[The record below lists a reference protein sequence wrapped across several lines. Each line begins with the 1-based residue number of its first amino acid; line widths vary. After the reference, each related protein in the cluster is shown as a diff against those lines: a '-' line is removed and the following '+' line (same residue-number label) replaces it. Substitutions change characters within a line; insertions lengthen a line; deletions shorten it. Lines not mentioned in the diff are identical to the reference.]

1 MGWSGW
7 SGTVPSNAAV
17 ASGSDGLS
25 DYSGEDGGGERFV
38 RLEETPREQAFR
50 AELRSWLGE
59 TLPTLPPEPP
69 FEDWAAKRAYD
80 TGWQRRLFDAGY
92 AGVSWPAAYGGRG
105 ATPSEEL
112 IFLEETE
119 RAGAPYVGCN
129 FVSTL
134 HAGPTIAAEGTP
146 EQRARYLP
154 PILRGDN
161 VWCQGFPEPEAGSD
175 LASLRTRAVRD
186 GNHYVVTGQKIW
198 TSHAQVADYCELLVR
213 TDPDAPVATDSA
225 PGSSSGTAGRNLQR
239 KHRGITWMIMPMD
252 SPGIT
257 VRPMR
262 TLTGESEFSE
272 MFLDEVR
279 IPVENVVGAEND
291 GWRVAMVTF
300 SFERGT
306 AFVSE
311 LLGSMRLLT
320 DLVDIARKTSSAAGT
335 GTAWDDA
342 GIRRELT
349 LAAAELDAQWALTK
363 RNVSR
368 AARHGSPGVGGSIFK
383 LAYHETRERIGE
395 VALQV
400 LGRARLALDDPTG
413 LSARHLD
420 HVHQRL
426 YALSLSIAAGTAQIQ
441 RNIVGERLLGLPKER

>member
-1 MGWSGW
+1 
-7 SGTVPSNAAV
+7 
-17 ASGSDGLS
+17 
-25 DYSGEDGGGERFV
+25 V
-38 RLEETPREQAFR
+38 RLKETPEEQAFR
-50 AELRSWLGE
+50 RELRAWLDE

-69 FEDWAAKRAYD
+69 FEDWTAKRAYD
-80 TGWQRRLFDAGY
+80 TGWQRRLFEAGY
-92 AGVSWPAAYGGRG
+92 AGISWPKEYGGRG
-105 ATPSEEL
+105 ASPSEEL

-119 RAGAPYVGCN
+119 KAGAPYVGCN

-154 PILRGDN
+154 PILRGDD
-161 VWCQGFPEPEAGSD
+161 VWCQGFSEPEAGSD

-186 GNHYVVTGQKIW
+186 GDHYVVTGQKIW
-198 TSHAQVADYCELLVR
+198 TSHAQVADFCELLAR
-213 TDPDAPVATDSA
+213 TDPDAP
-225 PGSSSGTAGRNLQR
+225 
-239 KHRGITWMIMPMD
+239 KHRGITWMVMPMD
-252 SPGIT
+252 SSGIT

-262 TLTGESEFSE
+262 TLTGEREFSE

-320 DLVDIARKTSSAAGT
+320 DLVEIAKKTPIGS

-342 GIRRELT
+342 GIRRDLT
-349 LAAAELDAQWALTK
+349 LVAAELDAQWALTR
-363 RNVSR
+363 RNVAR
-368 AARHGSPGVGGSIFK
+368 AARYGSPGVGGSVFK
-383 LAYHETRERIGE
+383 LAYHETRERMGD
-395 VALQV
+395 VAYRV
-400 LGRARLALDDPTG
+400 LGRARLALGDPTG

>member
-1 MGWSGW
+1 LRE
-7 SGTVPSNAAV
+7 TA
-17 ASGSDGLS
+17 
-25 DYSGEDGGGERFV
+25 
-38 RLEETPREQAFR
+38 EEQEFR
-50 AELRSWLGE
+50 SELRAWLAA
-59 TLPTLPPEPP
+59 TLPKLPAPPP

-80 TGWQRRLFDAGY
+80 TGWQRRLHDAGY
-92 AGVSWPAAYGGRG
+92 AGISWPQEYGGRG

-119 RAGAPYVGCN
+119 RAGAPYVGCC

-134 HAGPTIAAEGTP
+134 HAGPTIGAEGTP
-146 EQRARYLP
+146 AQRARYLP
-154 PILRGDN
+154 PILRGDH
-161 VWCQGFPEPEAGSD
+161 VWCQGFSEPEAGSD

-186 GNHYVVTGQKIW
+186 GDHYVVTGQKIW
-198 TSHAQVADYCELLVR
+198 TSHAQVADYCELLAR
-213 TDPDAPVATDSA
+213 TDPDAP
-225 PGSSSGTAGRNLQR
+225 R
-239 KHRGITWMIMPMD
+239 HRGITWMVMAMD
-252 SPGIT
+252 SPGIE

-300 SFERGT
+300 GFERGT

-311 LLGSMRLLT
+311 LLGSMRLLA
-320 DLVDIARKTSSAAGT
+320 DLVDIARKTPLGH

-349 LAAAELDAQWALTK
+349 VLRAELDAEWALTK

-368 AARHGSPGVGGSIFK
+368 AARHGNPGVGGSVFK
-383 LAYHETRERIGE
+383 LAYHETRERMGE
-395 VALQV
+395 VALRL

-413 LSARHLD
+413 VSARQLD
-420 HVHQRL
+420 HVAQTL
-426 YALSLSIAAGTAQIQ
+426 YSLSLSIAAGTAQIQ

>member
-1 MGWSGW
+1 M
-7 SGTVPSNAAV
+7 
-17 ASGSDGLS
+17 
-25 DYSGEDGGGERFV
+25 
-38 RLEETPREQAFR
+38 RLKETPEEQAFR
-50 AELRSWLGE
+50 RELRAWLDE

-69 FEDWAAKRAYD
+69 FEDWTAKRAYD
-80 TGWQRRLFDAGY
+80 TGWQRRLFEAGY
-92 AGVSWPAAYGGRG
+92 AGISWPKEYGGRG

-119 RAGAPYVGCN
+119 KAGAPYVGCN

-161 VWCQGFPEPEAGSD
+161 VWCQGFSEPEAGSD

-186 GNHYVVTGQKIW
+186 GDHYVVTGQKIW
-198 TSHAQVADYCELLVR
+198 TSHAQVADYCELLAR
-213 TDPDAPVATDSA
+213 TDPDAP
-225 PGSSSGTAGRNLQR
+225 R
-239 KHRGITWMIMPMD
+239 HRGITWMVMPMD

-262 TLTGESEFSE
+262 TLTGESEFGE

-320 DLVDIARKTSSAAGT
+320 DLVEIAKKTPLHQ

-342 GIRRELT
+342 GIRRDLT
-349 LAAAELDAQWALTK
+349 LVAAELDAQWALTK
-363 RNVSR
+363 RNVAR
-368 AARHGSPGVGGSIFK
+368 AARHGNPGVGGSVFK
-383 LAYHETRERIGE
+383 LAYHETRERMGE
-395 VALQV
+395 VAYRV

-426 YALSLSIAAGTAQIQ
+426 YALSLSIAAGTSQIQ

>member
-1 MGWSGW
+1 
-7 SGTVPSNAAV
+7 
-17 ASGSDGLS
+17 
-25 DYSGEDGGGERFV
+25 V
-38 RLEETPREQAFR
+38 RLKETPEEQAFR
-50 AELRSWLGE
+50 AELRAWLDDV
-59 TLPTLPPEPP
+59 LPTLPDEPSP
-69 FEDWAAKRAYD
+69 EDWPARRVYD
-80 TGWQRRLFDAGY
+80 TGWQRRLYDAGY
-92 AGVSWPAAYGGRG
+92 AGIAWPKEYGGRG

-129 FVSTL
+129 FVGAL

-146 EQRARYLP
+146 EQRATYLR
-154 PILRGDN
+154 PILRGES
-161 VWCQGFPEPEAGSD
+161 VWCQGFSEPEAGSD

-186 GNHYVVTGQKIW
+186 GDHYIVTGQKIW
-198 TSHAQVADYCELLVR
+198 TSHGQVADYCELLVR
-213 TDPDAPVATDSA
+213 TDPDAP
-225 PGSSSGTAGRNLQR
+225 
-239 KHRGITWMIMPMD
+239 KHRGITWIVMPMD
-252 SPGIT
+252 SPGIE

-262 TLTGESEFSE
+262 TLTGISEFSE

-279 IPVENVVGAEND
+279 IPVDNVVGAEND

-320 DLVDIARKTSSAAGT
+320 DLVDIARKTPFGG

-342 GIRRELT
+342 GIRHDLT
-349 LAAAELDAQWALTK
+349 VVAAELDAQWALTK

-368 AARHGSPGVGGSIFK
+368 AARHGTPGVGGSVFK
-383 LAYHETRERIGE
+383 LAYHGTRERMGD
-395 VALQV
+395 VAYRL
-400 LGRARLALDDPTG
+400 LGRARLALDDPTA
-413 LSARHLD
+413 LSARRID
-420 HVHQRL
+420 HVEQRL
-426 YALSLSIAAGTAQIQ
+426 YALSLAIAAGTAQIQ

>member
-1 MGWSGW
+1 M
-7 SGTVPSNAAV
+7 
-17 ASGSDGLS
+17 
-25 DYSGEDGGGERFV
+25 
-38 RLEETPREQAFR
+38 RLKETPEEQAFR
-50 AELRSWLGE
+50 HDVRAWLDE

-69 FEDWAAKRAYD
+69 FEDWAAKRVYD

-92 AGVSWPAAYGGRG
+92 AGISWPTEYGGRG

-146 EQRARYLP
+146 EQRARYLA

-161 VWCQGFPEPEAGSD
+161 VWCQGFSEPEAGSD

-186 GNHYVVTGQKIW
+186 GDHYVVSGQKIW
-198 TSHAQVADYCELLVR
+198 TSHAQVADFCELLVR
-213 TDPDAPVATDSA
+213 TDPDAP
-225 PGSSSGTAGRNLQR
+225 
-239 KHRGITWMIMPMD
+239 KHRGITWIVMPMD
-252 SPGIT
+252 SPGID

-279 IPVENVVGAEND
+279 IPVENVVGAEHD

-320 DLVDIARKTSSAAGT
+320 DLVEIARKTPLHS

-349 LAAAELDAQWALTK
+349 VIGAELDAQWALTK

-383 LAYHETRERIGE
+383 LAYHETRERMGE
-395 VALQV
+395 IALQV

-426 YALSLSIAAGTAQIQ
+426 YALSLSIAAGTTQIQ

>member
-1 MGWSGW
+1 M
-7 SGTVPSNAAV
+7 
-17 ASGSDGLS
+17 
-25 DYSGEDGGGERFV
+25 
-38 RLEETPREQAFR
+38 RLRETPEEQAFR
-50 AELRSWLGE
+50 QDLRAWLDE
-59 TLPTLPPEPP
+59 ALPTLPPEPP
-69 FEDWAAKRAYD
+69 FEDWTAKRAYD
-80 TGWQRRLFDAGY
+80 TGWQRRLHDAGY
-92 AGVSWPAAYGGRG
+92 AGISWPKEYGGRG

-119 RAGAPYVGCN
+119 KAGAPYVGCN

-161 VWCQGFPEPEAGSD
+161 VWCQGFSEPEAGSD

-186 GNHYVVTGQKIW
+186 GDHYVVTGQKIW

-213 TDPDAPVATDSA
+213 TDPEA
-225 PGSSSGTAGRNLQR
+225 R
-239 KHRGITWMIMPMD
+239 KHAGITWMIMSMD

-257 VRPMR
+257 VRPMQ
-262 TLTGESEFSE
+262 TLTGEREFSE

-320 DLVDIARKTSSAAGT
+320 DLVEIAKKTPHHQ

-342 GIRRELT
+342 GIRRDLT
-349 LAAAELDAQWALTK
+349 LVAAELDAQWALTK
-363 RNVSR
+363 RNVAR
-368 AARHGSPGVGGSIFK
+368 AARHGTPGVGGSVFK
-383 LAYHETRERIGE
+383 LAYHETRERMGE

-413 LSARHLD
+413 RSARHLD

>member
-1 MGWSGW
+1 
-7 SGTVPSNAAV
+7 
-17 ASGSDGLS
+17 
-25 DYSGEDGGGERFV
+25 V
-38 RLEETPREQAFR
+38 RLQETPDERRFR
-50 AELRSWLGE
+50 QELRDWLDA

-69 FEDWAAKRAYD
+69 FEDWAAKRDYD
-80 TGWQRRLFDAGY
+80 TGWQRRLYDAGY
-92 AGVSWPAAYGGRG
+92 AGISWPTEYGGRG

-129 FVSTL
+129 FVATL

-154 PILRGDN
+154 PILRGEH
-161 VWCQGFPEPEAGSD
+161 VWCQGFSEPGSGSD

-186 GNHYVVTGQKIW
+186 DDHYVVTGQKIW

-213 TDPDAPVATDSA
+213 TDPDAP
-225 PGSSSGTAGRNLQR
+225 
-239 KHRGITWMIMPMD
+239 KHRGITWIVMPMD
-252 SPGIT
+252 SPGIE

-279 IPVENVVGAEND
+279 IPAGNVVGAEND

-300 SFERGT
+300 GFERGT

-311 LLGSMRLLT
+311 LLGSMRLLA
-320 DLVDIARKTSSAAGT
+320 DLVDIARKTPQGGA
-335 GTAWDDA
+335 TAWDDA
-342 GIRRELT
+342 AVRSELT
-349 LAAAELDAQWALTK
+349 TIAADLDAQWALTK

-368 AARHGSPGVGGSIFK
+368 AARHGNAGVGGSVFK
-383 LAYHETRERIGE
+383 LAYHETRERMGE
-395 VALQV
+395 AALRL
-400 LGRARLALDDPTG
+400 LGRARLAFDDPTG
-413 LSARHLD
+413 LSPRHLD
-420 HVHQRL
+420 HVEQTL

>member
-1 MGWSGW
+1 M
-7 SGTVPSNAAV
+7 
-17 ASGSDGLS
+17 
-25 DYSGEDGGGERFV
+25 
-38 RLEETPREQAFR
+38 RLKETPEEQAFR
-50 AELRSWLGE
+50 ADLRAWLDD
-59 TLPTLPPEPP
+59 TLPVLPPEPP

-92 AGVSWPAAYGGRG
+92 AGISWPSEYGGRG
-105 ATPSEEL
+105 STPSEEL

-119 RAGAPYVGCN
+119 RAGAPYVGCC

-154 PILRGDN
+154 SILRGDS
-161 VWCQGFPEPEAGSD
+161 VWCQGFSEPEAGSD
-175 LASLRTRAVRD
+175 LASLRTRAMRD
-186 GNHYVVTGQKIW
+186 GDHYVVTGQKIW

-213 TDPDAPVATDSA
+213 TDPESPRHA
-225 PGSSSGTAGRNLQR
+225 
-239 KHRGITWMIMPMD
+239 GITWMIMPMD

-279 IPVENVVGAEND
+279 IPAENVVGAEND

-311 LLGSMRLLT
+311 LLGSMRLLA
-320 DLVDIARKTSSAAGT
+320 DLVEIARKAPLGA

-349 LAAAELDAQWALTK
+349 ITAAELDAQWALTK

-383 LAYHETRERIGE
+383 LAYHETRERMGE

-413 LSARHLD
+413 LSARHVD
-420 HVHQRL
+420 HVQQRL

>member
-1 MGWSGW
+1 
-7 SGTVPSNAAV
+7 
-17 ASGSDGLS
+17 
-25 DYSGEDGGGERFV
+25 V
-38 RLEETPREQAFR
+38 RLKETPEERAFR
-50 AELRSWLGE
+50 RQLRAWLDE

-69 FEDWAAKRAYD
+69 FEDWRAKRAYD

-92 AGVSWPAAYGGRG
+92 AGISWPKAYGGRG

-134 HAGPTIAAEGTP
+134 HAGPTIAAEGTA

-161 VWCQGFPEPEAGSD
+161 VWCQGFSEPEAGSD

-186 GNHYVVTGQKIW
+186 GDHYVVTGQKIW
-198 TSHAQVADYCELLVR
+198 TSHAQVADYCELLAR
-213 TDPDAPVATDSA
+213 TDPDAP
-225 PGSSSGTAGRNLQR
+225 
-239 KHRGITWMIMPMD
+239 KHRGITWMVMPMD

-272 MFLDEVR
+272 VFLDEVR

-320 DLVDIARKTSSAAGT
+320 DLVEIARKTPLREGS
-335 GTAWDDA
+335 AWDDTR
-342 GIRRELT
+342 IRADLT
-349 LAAAELDAQWALTK
+349 LVAAELDAQWALTK
-363 RNVSR
+363 RNVAR
-368 AARHGSPGVGGSIFK
+368 AARHGTPGVGGSVFK
-383 LAYHETRERIGE
+383 LAYHETRERMGD
-395 VALQV
+395 VAYRV

-413 LSARHLD
+413 LSAHHLD

>member
-1 MGWSGW
+1 
-7 SGTVPSNAAV
+7 
-17 ASGSDGLS
+17 
-25 DYSGEDGGGERFV
+25 V
-38 RLEETPREQAFR
+38 RLKETPEEQAFR
-50 AELRSWLGE
+50 QDLRAWLDE

-92 AGVSWPAAYGGRG
+92 AGISWPEEYGGRG
-105 ATPSEEL
+105 ATPFEEL

-129 FVSTL
+129 FVGAL
-134 HAGPTIAAEGTP
+134 HAGPTIAAEGTA

-154 PILRGDN
+154 PILRGDE
-161 VWCQGFPEPEAGSD
+161 VWCQGFSEPGAGSD

-186 GNHYVVTGQKIW
+186 GDDYVVTGQKIW
-198 TSHAQVADYCELLVR
+198 TSHAQVSDHCELLAR
-213 TDPDAPVATDSA
+213 TDSDAP
-225 PGSSSGTAGRNLQR
+225 
-239 KHRGITWMIMPMD
+239 KHKGITWMVMPMD
-252 SPGIT
+252 SPGLT

-262 TLTGESEFSE
+262 TLTGESDFSE

-279 IPVENVVGAEND
+279 IPVGNVVGAEND

-320 DLVDIARKTSSAAGT
+320 DLVEIARKTPLHH

-342 GIRRELT
+342 GIRRDLT
-349 LAAAELDAQWALTK
+349 VLAAELDAQWALTK

-368 AARHGSPGVGGSIFK
+368 AARHGTPGVGGSVFK
-383 LAYHETRERIGE
+383 LAYHETRERMGD
-395 VALQV
+395 VALRI

-420 HVHQRL
+420 HVHERL
-426 YALSLSIAAGTAQIQ
+426 YALSLSIAAGTSQIQ
-441 RNIVGERLLGLPKER
+441 RNIVGERLLGLPRER

>member
-1 MGWSGW
+1 M
-7 SGTVPSNAAV
+7 
-17 ASGSDGLS
+17 
-25 DYSGEDGGGERFV
+25 
-38 RLEETPREQAFR
+38 RLKETSEEQRFR
-50 AELRSWLGE
+50 AELRGWLDE

-69 FEDWAAKRAYD
+69 FEDWTAKRAYD
-80 TGWQRRLFDAGY
+80 TGWQRRLFEAGY
-92 AGVSWPAAYGGRG
+92 AGISWPKEYGGRG

-119 RAGAPYVGCN
+119 KAGAPYVGCN

-161 VWCQGFPEPEAGSD
+161 VWCQGFSEPEAGSD

-186 GNHYVVTGQKIW
+186 GDHYVVTGQKIW

-213 TDPDAPVATDSA
+213 TDPDAS
-225 PGSSSGTAGRNLQR
+225 
-239 KHRGITWMIMPMD
+239 KHRGITWMVMPMD

-320 DLVDIARKTSSAAGT
+320 DLVEIARKTPLGQ
-335 GTAWDDA
+335 GTAWEDA
-342 GIRRELT
+342 GIRRDLT
-349 LAAAELDAQWALTK
+349 LVAAELDAQWALTK
-363 RNVSR
+363 RNVAR
-368 AARHGSPGVGGSIFK
+368 AARHGSPGVGGSVFK
-383 LAYHETRERIGE
+383 LAYHETRERMGE
-395 VALQV
+395 VALRV

>member
-1 MGWSGW
+1 
-7 SGTVPSNAAV
+7 
-17 ASGSDGLS
+17 
-25 DYSGEDGGGERFV
+25 V
-38 RLEETPREQAFR
+38 RLKETPEEQAFR
-50 AELRSWLGE
+50 AELRAWLDE

-69 FEDWAAKRAYD
+69 FEDWTAKRAYD
-80 TGWQRRLFDAGY
+80 TGWQRRLFEAGY
-92 AGVSWPAAYGGRG
+92 AGVSWPKEYGGRG

-119 RAGAPYVGCN
+119 RAGAPYVGCC

-146 EQRARYLP
+146 EQRAAYLP

-161 VWCQGFPEPEAGSD
+161 VWCQGFSEPEAGSD

-186 GNHYVVTGQKIW
+186 GDHYVVTGQKIW

-213 TDPDAPVATDSA
+213 TDPDAP
-225 PGSSSGTAGRNLQR
+225 
-239 KHRGITWMIMPMD
+239 KHRGITWMVMPMD

-257 VRPMR
+257 VRPMQ
-262 TLTGESEFSE
+262 TLTGEREFSE

-320 DLVDIARKTSSAAGT
+320 DLVEIAKKTPRGAGA

-342 GIRRELT
+342 RIRDD
-349 LAAAELDAQWALTK
+349 LALVAAELDAQWALTK
-363 RNVSR
+363 RNVAR
-368 AARHGSPGVGGSIFK
+368 AARHGTPGVGGSVFK
-383 LAYHETRERIGE
+383 LAYHETRERMGE
-395 VALQV
+395 VALEI

-413 LSARHLD
+413 QSARHLD

>member
-1 MGWSGW
+1 
-7 SGTVPSNAAV
+7 
-17 ASGSDGLS
+17 
-25 DYSGEDGGGERFV
+25 V
-38 RLEETPREQAFR
+38 RLKETPEEQAFR
-50 AELRSWLGE
+50 AELRAWLDE

-92 AGVSWPAAYGGRG
+92 AGISWPAEYGGRG
-105 ATPSEEL
+105 ATPTEEL
-112 IFLEETE
+112 IFLDETE
-119 RAGAPYVGCN
+119 RAGAPYVGCC

-154 PILRGDN
+154 PILRGDD
-161 VWCQGFPEPEAGSD
+161 VWCQGFSEPEAGSD

-186 GNHYVVTGQKIW
+186 GDHYVVSGQKIW

-213 TDPDAPVATDSA
+213 TDPEAS
-225 PGSSSGTAGRNLQR
+225 
-239 KHRGITWMIMPMD
+239 KHGGITWMIMPMD

-311 LLGSMRLLT
+311 LLGSMRLLA
-320 DLVDIARKTSSAAGT
+320 DLIDIARKTGTGT

-368 AARHGSPGVGGSIFK
+368 AARHGTPGVGGSVFK

>member
-1 MGWSGW
+1 
-7 SGTVPSNAAV
+7 
-17 ASGSDGLS
+17 
-25 DYSGEDGGGERFV
+25 V
-38 RLEETPREQAFR
+38 RLKETLEEQAFR
-50 AELRSWLGE
+50 RELRAWLDD

-80 TGWQRRLFDAGY
+80 TGWQRRLFEAGY
-92 AGVSWPAAYGGRG
+92 AGISWPKEYGGRG

-119 RAGAPYVGCN
+119 KAGAPYVGCN

-161 VWCQGFPEPEAGSD
+161 VWCQGFSEPEAGSD

-186 GNHYVVTGQKIW
+186 GGHYVVTGQKIW
-198 TSHAQVADYCELLVR
+198 TSHAQVADYCELLAR
-213 TDPDAPVATDSA
+213 TDPDAP
-225 PGSSSGTAGRNLQR
+225 
-239 KHRGITWMIMPMD
+239 KHRGISWMVMPMD

-262 TLTGESEFSE
+262 TLTGECEFSE

-320 DLVDIARKTSSAAGT
+320 DLIEIAKKTPVRS

-342 GIRRELT
+342 GIRRDLT
-349 LAAAELDAQWALTK
+349 LVAAELDAQWALTK
-363 RNVSR
+363 RNVAR
-368 AARHGSPGVGGSIFK
+368 AARHGSPGVGGSVFK
-383 LAYHETRERIGE
+383 LAYHATRERMGE
-395 VALQV
+395 VAYQV

-426 YALSLSIAAGTAQIQ
+426 YALSLGIAAGTAQIQ

>member
-1 MGWSGW
+1 
-7 SGTVPSNAAV
+7 
-17 ASGSDGLS
+17 
-25 DYSGEDGGGERFV
+25 V
-38 RLEETPREQAFR
+38 RLKETPEEQAFR
-50 AELRSWLGE
+50 RDLRAWLDE
-59 TLPTLPPEPP
+59 RLPTLPPEPP

-92 AGVSWPAAYGGRG
+92 AGISWPEEYGGRG
-105 ATPSEEL
+105 ATPFEEL

-129 FVSTL
+129 FVGAL
-134 HAGPTIAAEGTP
+134 HAGPTIAAEGTA

-154 PILRGDN
+154 PILRGDE
-161 VWCQGFPEPEAGSD
+161 VWCQGFSEPGAGSD

-186 GNHYVVTGQKIW
+186 GDHYVVTGQKIW
-198 TSHAQVADYCELLVR
+198 TSHAQVSDYCELLAR
-213 TDPDAPVATDSA
+213 TDPDAP
-225 PGSSSGTAGRNLQR
+225 
-239 KHRGITWMIMPMD
+239 KHKGITWMVMPMD
-252 SPGIT
+252 SPGLT

-262 TLTGESEFSE
+262 TLTGESDFSE

-279 IPVENVVGAEND
+279 IPVCNVVGAEND

-311 LLGSMRLLT
+311 LLRSMRLLT
-320 DLVDIARKTSSAAGT
+320 DLVEIAKKSPLHH

-342 GIRRELT
+342 GIRRDLT
-349 LAAAELDAQWALTK
+349 VVAAELDAQWALTK

-368 AARHGSPGVGGSIFK
+368 AARHGTPGVGGSVFK
-383 LAYHETRERIGE
+383 LAYHETRERMGD
-395 VALQV
+395 VALRI

-420 HVHQRL
+420 HVHERL
-426 YALSLSIAAGTAQIQ
+426 YALSLSIAAGTSQIQ